1 VALDAP
7 APTAPD
13 QPVPDSGG
21 LSRRARAGIVIVLGS
36 LVVMWTAVV
45 AVRLTRDEP
54 DRLDDRAAVS
64 RTEDVCAATRAG
76 LPSVPP
82 GRDAETAAA
91 RADRLDA
98 ETAALTAMVAELE
111 TIPWSGGR
119 DARLVGQW
127 LADWRQHLADRTAY
141 AESVRSTGRNDV
153 VFNGFAPDGESVTYR
168 MDAFADTNDLDSCLT
183 PSDPRVNAT

>member
-13 QPVPDSGG
+13 PPVPDSGG

-36 LVVMWTAVV
+36 LIVMWTAVV
-45 AVRLTRDEP
+45 AVRLTRDDP

-111 TIPWSGGR
+111 TIPWSGER

-127 LADWRQHLADRTAY
+127 LADWRQHLADRAAY

-153 VFNGFAPDGESVTYR
+153 VFNGFAPEGESVTYR
-168 MDAFADTNDLDSCLT
+168 MDAFADTNDLDSCFT